1 MNWLTKMSRAVF
13 PPPKNLPKPPT
24 IMAGGGPYY
33 EDIGPSKEEAITK
46 IVNRII
52 KDRPKLESLDLRA
65 IADNVVKDTVLGSY
79 RGYYTFLHNNFV
91 EDVQLLAML
100 QYRERHERNMRWW
113 VGVSHLKGLVR
124 AWKKHKRLKK
134 SLIKENL

>member
-1 MNWLTKMSRAVF
+1 MKSWLTNISQAVF
-13 PPPKNLPKPPT
+13 PPEPKNLPKPPT

-33 EDIGPSKEEAITK
+33 EDIGPSKEEVTTK

-52 KDRPKLESLDLRA
+52 KDRPKLESLNLKA
-65 IADNVVKDTVLGSY
+65 IANNVVKDTALGSY

-91 EDVQLLAML
+91 EDVQILAML

-113 VGVSHLKGLVR
+113 YSVALLKGVVGNYISR
-124 AWKKHKRLKK
+124 KKHNKLE
-134 SLIKENL
+134 SN

>member
-1 MNWLTKMSRAVF
+1 MSQAVC
-13 PPPKNLPKPPT
+13 PSVPKNLPKPPT

-33 EDIGPSKEEAITK
+33 EEIGPSKNEVITK

-52 KDRPKLESLDLRA
+52 KDSPKLGSLDLRA
-65 IADNVVKDTVLGSY
+65 IVDNVVKDTTLGSY

-91 EDVQLLAML
+91 EDVQMLAML

-113 VGVSHLKGLVR
+113 YGISLLKGVVGNYITR
-124 AWKKHKRLKK
+124 KKHNKLE
-134 SLIKENL
+134 SN